1 MIATRAEQQESSS
14 SNSGGIFQLEVSTKN
29 IGRIKYRDGE
39 VMIAQNQQKP
49 TNFFFTPFPYAD
61 PDETNCYENEFNNRT
76 ELGLQVELYT
86 PHLVQA
92 IKHYL
97 YKNQPSLCGNSTSDF
112 LCDVSLLPMNSIR
125 LVQKTSNSM
134 STRQKYTLEDSWQS
148 ATLLLQS
155 MEFIIYA
162 SNMAECEKLRKS
174 LTERCRLPN
183 FEVHYSLY
191 GQQTIQKQLEVTT
204 EHVTSTT
211 MYNRI
216 HAQFPSAE
224 TVVLTGG
231 DFKELLS
238 ESKDRI
244 TMTLRIQE
252 GFENLQDPM
261 TIDKHLEQQLSTQ
274 QNDVSQNDV
283 TRHDITGVDL
293 SGHSIDRADLRQH
306 DINQL
311 SSLNNHGSRVHLKHH
326 DKQRFGQLDKLFDSH
341 SRSSSSSNSQ
351 SSGDDGNIGFGFLD
365 IFSFGGGF
373 NSQTQTQAASSDS
386 HNDVSTKQHGKVS
399 NADVLNM
406 TNTDEHSLNVLGN
419 AQNHLN
425 STRIDK
431 ERSGSSR
438 TDNNSLY
445 QIKTN
450 TNNFNATKMDK
461 DTEKQH
467 ILSRHGA
474 VKLLRYLSDNIYL
487 EGDIIKPRPINA
499 HLVKLG
505 KLSTNTKLFSNTVLV
520 RMRSNVYV
528 LPLRCKPDENG
539 GKSKIWLTD
548 RIDRIKSLLLDLK
561 NQVGISDSQ
570 SFQNIANINEIK
582 IDLDGY

>member
-49 TNFFFTPFPYAD
+49 TDFFFTPFPYAD

-125 LVQKTSNSM
+125 LVQKTSNSI

-148 ATLLLQS
+148 ATLLQS

-252 GFENLQDPM
+252 GFENLKDPM

-548 RIDRIKSLLLDLK
+548 RIDRIESLLLDLK

>member
-49 TNFFFTPFPYAD
+49 TDFFFTPFPYAD

-97 YKNQPSLCGNSTSDF
+97 YKNQPFLCGNSTSDF
-112 LCDVSLLPMNSIR
+112 LCDVSLLPKTSIR
-125 LVQKTSNSM
+125 LVQKISNSM
-134 STRQKYTLEDSWQS
+134 STRQKYTLEDIWQS

-162 SNMAECEKLRKS
+162 SNMSECEKFRKS

-191 GQQTIQKQLEVTT
+191 GRQTVQKQLEVNT

-244 TMTLRIQE
+244 TVTLRIQE

-274 QNDVSQNDV
+274 QIRLQAMNDKLWDNLYWTAELTRPDHLAKILNTIVRKEGGNSEGFIYDRQAAKDAMKSDLTQNDVSQNDV

-293 SGHSIDRADLRQH
+293 SGHSIDRADFHQH

-311 SSLNNHGSRVHLKHH
+311 NSLNNHGSRVHLTHH
-326 DKQRFGQLDKLFDSH
+326 GKQRFGQLDKLFDSH

-351 SSGDDGNIGFGFLD
+351 SYGDDGNIGFGFLN

-386 HNDVSTKQHGKVS
+386 PIVT
-399 NADVLNM
+399 M
-406 TNTDEHSLNVLGN
+406 TLNVLDN

-438 TDNNSLY
+438 TDNNSLDR
-445 QIKTN
+445 IKTN

-461 DTEKQH
+461 DTKTT
-467 ILSRHGA
+467 
-474 VKLLRYLSDNIYL
+474 RYES
-487 EGDIIKPRPINA
+487 PW
-499 HLVKLG
+499 
-505 KLSTNTKLFSNTVLV
+505 
-520 RMRSNVYV
+520 
-528 LPLRCKPDENG
+528 C
-539 GKSKIWLTD
+539 
-548 RIDRIKSLLLDLK
+548 
-561 NQVGISDSQ
+561 NQVPS
-570 SFQNIANINEIK
+570 SFF
-582 IDLDGY
+582 